1 LTEELVRAYGR
12 KIANLN
18 LQPKGGG
25 LFEVSYNDE
34 VIFSKKALD
43 RFPEKGEIVTLVDA
57 RR

>member
-34 VIFSKKALD
+34 LIFSKKALD
-43 RFPEKGEIVTLVDA
+43 RFPEKGEIIKLVNA
-57 RR
+57 RE

>member
-1 LTEELVRAYGR
+1 MTEELVRAYGR

-34 VIFSKKALD
+34 LIFSKKALD
-43 RFPEKGEIVTLVDA
+43 RFPEKGEIIKLVNA
-57 RR
+57 RQ

>member
-1 LTEELVRAYGR
+1 MTEELVRAYGR

>member
-34 VIFSKKALD
+34 LIFSKKALD
-43 RFPEKGEIVTLVDA
+43 RFPEKGEIIKLVNA
-57 RR
+57 RQ